1 MAQSHERLGT
11 RKIVFDAL
19 SCTKASANV
28 GAGTRRLRDL
38 GSALGDLSPQRAE
51 RGTRVIQHK
60 SGKQRRKTAVKQV
73 LTGVF
78 TI

>member
-1 MAQSHERLGT
+1 VAQNHERLGT

-51 RGTRVIQHK
+51 RGIHDTSRSVPADTPSQAK
-60 SGKQRRKTAVKQV
+60 NNEKV
-73 LTGVF
+73 VF
-78 TI
+78 T